1 MKRQWHILI
10 VLLMSMLLG
19 ACPNNQMAQYPAA
32 GQSTLSFKALLPE
45 QYETSIWAAL
55 SNHFIFDDTVKHR
68 LVIEQ
73 VNYLMHHQEYLNR
86 LTENAAPYLYYVY
99 QQTRK
104 RHMPAEIALLPMI
117 ESNYNPL
124 GVSPASGA
132 TGLWQMMPGTAT
144 GYGLKINWWYDG
156 RRDIV
161 TSTTAALN
169 YLAVLHSTF
178 GSWLLA
184 MAAYNAGAGTVA
196 EAIKH
201 NQRLGLPTDYWS
213 LPLPY
218 ETRVYVPRLL
228 ALANII
234 SNAREYKLTLP
245 NIPNKPYF
253 KAVTLHNQV
262 NIDRVAELSDT
273 SVATIRELNPGFRQS
288 NSAVPAGKSFT
299 LLLPENKPTVNLAEL
314 SSATLSMAP
323 QHGYG
328 SHRTSSEW
336 IHHSI
341 KPGESLYALAD
352 RYHTSVAAIKR
363 ANDLRSDTL
372 RPGESLLIPEHGH
385 HSRYIA
391 LAHSTRTSV
400 EHYRVRSG
408 DSLSKIAE
416 RFNTNAKALEQLNHL
431 HSPMLKTGLVLS
443 IPAHYAHLHAPL
455 HSSSRLHMP
464 LQHHKLGQTA

>member
-1 MKRQWHILI
+1 M
-10 VLLMSMLLG
+10 
-19 ACPNNQMAQYPAA
+19 
-32 GQSTLSFKALLPE
+32 
-45 QYETSIWAAL
+45 
-55 SNHFIFDDTVKHR
+55 
-68 LVIEQ
+68 
-73 VNYLMHHQEYLNR
+73 
-86 LTENAAPYLYYVY
+86 
-99 QQTRK
+99 
-104 RHMPAEIALLPMI
+104 
-117 ESNYNPL
+117 
-124 GVSPASGA
+124 
-132 TGLWQMMPGTAT
+132 
-144 GYGLKINWWYDG
+144 
-156 RRDIV
+156 
-161 TSTTAALN
+161 
-169 YLAVLHSTF
+169 
-178 GSWLLA
+178 
-184 MAAYNAGAGTVA
+184 
-196 EAIKH
+196 
-201 NQRLGLPTDYWS
+201 
-213 LPLPY
+213 
-218 ETRVYVPRLL
+218 
-228 ALANII
+228 
-234 SNAREYKLTLP
+234 
-245 NIPNKPYF
+245 
-253 KAVTLHNQV
+253 
-262 NIDRVAELSDT
+262 
-273 SVATIRELNPGFRQS
+273 
-288 NSAVPAGKSFT
+288 PAGKSFT